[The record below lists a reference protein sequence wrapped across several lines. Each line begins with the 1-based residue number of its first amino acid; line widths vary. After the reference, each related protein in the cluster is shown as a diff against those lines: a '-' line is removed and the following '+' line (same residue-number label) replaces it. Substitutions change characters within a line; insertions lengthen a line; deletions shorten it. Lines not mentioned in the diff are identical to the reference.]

1 MLFNFGHLV
10 NISGSIEATD
20 HLLLLEIV
28 AGFNWVTKSLI
39 KISNPSY
46 DGVNLIDKKSY
57 PEYTEKPNK
66 RRRKKR
72 RRRRRKRMGSLLNNN
87 SIGKL
92 IWPYGFDETSS
103 EKKETKEK

>member
-1 MLFNFGHLV
+1 MFNFGHLV
-10 NISGSIEATD
+10 NISGCIEATD

-28 AGFNWVTKSLI
+28 SGFNWVTKSLI

-57 PEYTEKPNK
+57 PEHTEKPNK
-66 RRRKKR
+66 
-72 RRRRRKRMGSLLNNN
+72 RRRKRMGSLLNNN

-103 EKKETKEK
+103 EKKEPKVI